1 MVCKWS
7 SARAL
12 LRHEP
17 PFQPLR
23 LRCLDIDLNNHDRDV
38 AALVADLSAHPSL
51 TTLALSCHERT
62 PLTRAE
68 LDAVATT
75 ALAIRLPTLR
85 LFECCLAPETVPALV
100 RLLGS
105 SALTEL
111 HIEQTETWSSLLDEH
126 SAALLAEALH
136 ANRTLRRL
144 TLRAV
149 LWNDARREASFLE
162 GLVGHPSLCSL
173 NISFNSL
180 IHPNLE
186 EQMLVDAAEAAVV
199 VGAALGALVAAD
211 APALQELHLT
221 FMNLDDGGLFPLC
234 QALPRNTHL
243 RKLNVSHTRFTTE
256 FAALRLLPA
265 VQANNSLRELKA
277 RIHGDAA
284 ADAIAFVQR
293 REDARVAAEAAPP
306 GGA

>member
-1 MVCKWS
+1 
-7 SARAL
+7 
-12 LRHEP
+12 
-17 PFQPLR
+17 
-23 LRCLDIDLNNHDRDV
+23 
-38 AALVADLSAHPSL
+38 
-51 TTLALSCHERT
+51 
-62 PLTRAE
+62 
-68 LDAVATT
+68 
-75 ALAIRLPTLR
+75 
-85 LFECCLAPETVPALV
+85 
-100 RLLGS
+100 
-105 SALTEL
+105 
-111 HIEQTETWSSLLDEH
+111 
-126 SAALLAEALH
+126 
-136 ANRTLRRL
+136 
-144 TLRAV
+144 
-149 LWNDARREASFLE
+149 
-162 GLVGHPSLCSL
+162 
-173 NISFNSL
+173 
-180 IHPNLE
+180 
-186 EQMLVDAAEAAVV
+186 MLVDAAEAAVV